1 MRVKA
6 FASLDLGACSFI
18 AHGQDLTT
26 KDPIEGAGLAHSSMW
41 KPTRFA
47 EMRYADRLLIAGLV
61 AVCGMACGQDAPSNL
76 TFDVASIKSAGPPDG
91 RGRFVR
97 ATGVPGSAY
106 GKDPG
111 RFSAENFSL
120 PNLITMAYDIP
131 YYRLSGADGLNMV
144 MFNIEAKMP
153 VDTTAQQFRI
163 MLQSLL
169 AKRFG
174 LKVHWVTRQ
183 MDMYELGVAKGGPKL
198 KEASADSQSQDDD
211 SSVRRPEPG
220 PPKRGPDG
228 YPIPP
233 PGNERWMAGAGGKAV
248 MRGHNET
255 GAEMA
260 SRFSTQVGSPVTDAT
275 GLTGKYD
282 YTIYWSTSATRGL
295 RPAPPSPDGA
305 SPLEPDGPS
314 LFDALR
320 AQLGLKLESKKGP
333 VQVLAVDH
341 VETKPTEN

>member
-1 MRVKA
+1 
-6 FASLDLGACSFI
+6 
-18 AHGQDLTT
+18 
-26 KDPIEGAGLAHSSMW
+26 MW
-41 KPTRFA
+41 KPTRFPDI
-47 EMRYADRLLIAGLV
+47 RYTDRLLIVGLV
-61 AVCGMACGQDAPSNL
+61 AVCGLAYGQDAPSNL
-76 TFDVASIKSAGPPDG
+76 AFEVASVKSAAPPDG
-91 RGRFVR
+91 RGRTVR

-111 RFSAENFSL
+111 RFAAENFSL
-120 PNLITMAYDIP
+120 TNLITMAYDIP
-131 YYRLSGADGLNMV
+131 YYRLSGIDGLNM
-144 MFNIEAKMP
+144 MFNIEVKMP

-163 MLQSLL
+163 MLQNLL
-169 AKRFG
+169 AERFG

-198 KEASADSQSQDDD
+198 KEAAADSPSRDDD
-211 SSVRRPEPG
+211 SSLRRPEPG
-220 PPKRGPDG
+220 PAKRGPDG

-233 PGNERWMAGAGGKAV
+233 PGNERWMAMAGDKAV

-255 GAEMA
+255 AAEMA
-260 SRFSTQVGSPVTDAT
+260 SMFSTQVRSPVTDTT

-282 YTIYWSTSATRGL
+282 YIIYWSTSASRGV
-295 RPAPPSPDGA
+295 RAAPPSPDGA
-305 SPLEPDGPS
+305 SPALEPDGPS

-320 AQLGLKLESKKGP
+320 EQLGLKLEPKKGP